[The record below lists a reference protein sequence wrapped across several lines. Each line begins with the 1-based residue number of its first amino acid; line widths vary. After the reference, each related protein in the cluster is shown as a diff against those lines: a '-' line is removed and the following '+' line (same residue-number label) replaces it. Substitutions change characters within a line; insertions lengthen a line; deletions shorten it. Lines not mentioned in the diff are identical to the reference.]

1 LRMKKENRETKI
13 NLSELADPDLPPIK
27 EDFRKTFP
35 WRIFKIMAEFIE
47 GFEFI
52 ADFKK
57 KSATIL
63 GATRF
68 SSEDHYYKE
77 AEKLGSLL
85 VKEKYTVVTGGGPGI
100 MEAANKGAH
109 EAGGNSV
116 GINIQLPDRQRANK
130 FVNRSAGFYYF
141 FTRKVMMSMAS
152 SVYVFFPGGYGTLDE
167 FFEMITLAQTKKL
180 SHKVLI
186 IVIGK
191 DYWQPLFDW
200 LRSEVYQKRDA
211 IYEKDL
217 KIFRLVDSAEE
228 AMEIIRE
235 ENISRE

>member
-1 LRMKKENRETKI
+1 MTKKEI
-13 NLSELADPDLPPIK
+13 DLSKTPDPDLPPIK

-52 ADFKK
+52 TDFKK
-57 KSATIL
+57 KSATIW

-68 SSEDHYYKE
+68 KEDDRYYQE
-77 AEKLGSLL
+77 ARKLGFLL
-85 VKEKYTVVTGGGPGI
+85 AKEGYTVVTGGGPGI
-100 MEAANKGAH
+100 MEAANRGASEAKGD
-109 EAGGNSV
+109 SV
-116 GINIQLPDRQRANK
+116 GMNIQLPDQQRANK
-130 FVNRSAGFYYF
+130 YVNRSAGFYYF

-152 SVYVFFPGGYGTLDE
+152 SVYVFFPGGFGTLDE

-186 IVIGK
+186 VVVGK

-200 LRSEVYQKRDA
+200 LKSEVYQKRNA
-211 IYEKDL
+211 INKKDL
-217 KIFRLVDSAEE
+217 EIFNLVDSAQE
-228 AMEIIRE
+228 ALKIIKKK
-235 ENISRE
+235 